1 MKRIL
6 SIFIFISI
14 ISTIVKAQV
23 NVPLT
28 SSDLMD
34 IQRERDIMKMMN
46 IDVSQTWLYLVK
58 DNMVSS
64 NKYLVSEIIYNES
77 GSPEKIVFFDEDMH
91 VKSFTKVKYNK
102 KNLPFEEIR
111 FTSDSSLLNGIMYI
125 YDKDDLLE
133 KQINYNNSG
142 DIISTYKYSR
152 LNDTVFIDE
161 FNGLDDLVSKSFLI
175 IDSGERTDYIKKI
188 VKINTSD
195 NTVEKQ
201 IFEYDDMSLLT
212 KKTIIEGES
221 NTGYKTFVYNDDG
234 ALVKSSFYTE
244 NNEFVNSTS
253 YEYDDYG
260 NVIRIIERQEKDN
273 STKVFVIN
281 YLTKTQNED

>member
-77 GSPEKIVFFDEDMH
+77 GSPEKMVFFDEDMH